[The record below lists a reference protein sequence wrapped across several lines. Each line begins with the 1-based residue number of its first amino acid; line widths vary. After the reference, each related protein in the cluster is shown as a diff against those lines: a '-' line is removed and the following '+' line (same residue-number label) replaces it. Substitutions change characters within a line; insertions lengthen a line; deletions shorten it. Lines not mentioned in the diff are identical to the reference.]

1 MIRISQAYKQAEQNM
16 CVCVGGGGGIRTATV
31 YANDVIMMTAM
42 FYANDVIGYL
52 TSTYAS
58 TIPFIESLNQ
68 QFADSD
74 PI

>member
-1 MIRISQAYKQAEQNM
+1 M
-16 CVCVGGGGGIRTATV
+16 CVCVGGGRGGIRTATV

-52 TSTYAS
+52 ISTYAS
-58 TIPFIESLNQ
+58 TIPLIESLNQ

-74 PI
+74 PIYSPETVLCR